1 MPRNLHIETMS
12 KDHDYIIA
20 GSGLAGLS
28 LLYHLLNDDLLK
40 TKNILVIDPL
50 KKKENDRTW
59 CFWEKH
65 NGPFEPIVCHQWE
78 TLRFFAQD
86 VSREFEMEK
95 YRYKMI
101 QSGDF
106 YKLVLDLAET
116 FPNVTFINEK
126 ISGIAEKGN
135 RGSVKTD
142 AGEYEAEYVFNS
154 TGLFHPE
161 MDEKNTLLQHFTGWY
176 IKTEQPVFNSKIAT
190 LMDFRLNQQ
199 HGTTFMYVL
208 PTKDTEALV
217 EYTLFSPKTLTPKEY
232 ETELRRYIREDLQ
245 IEDYEITHSEFG
257 VIPMSKARFKRY
269 QGKYKRIIN
278 IGTAGGFTK
287 PSSGYTFQ
295 FVQTHLEEV
304 ANRLKHNQSP
314 AISPTL
320 TDRKFLWYDL
330 TLLDV
335 LMTGSMTGEK
345 IFSSLF
351 KKVKPESILAFL
363 ANEST
368 FWEEFKIRNAVP
380 ILPFVI
386 SGMKQILG
394 GK

>member
-1 MPRNLHIETMS
+1 MS
-12 KDHDYIIA
+12 KYFDYIIA
-20 GSGLAGLS
+20 GSGMAGLS

-65 NGPFEPIVCHQWE
+65 NSPFESIVCHQWE
-78 TLRFFAQD
+78 TLRFFSHD
-86 VSREFEMEK
+86 VSREFKMEQ

-126 ISGIAEKGN
+126 ISSIAEKGN
-135 RGSVKTD
+135 RGLVKTD

-161 MDEKNTLLQHFTGWY
+161 MDEKNTLLQHFTGWF

-217 EYTLFSPKTLTPKEY
+217 EYTLFSPKTLTPDEY
-232 ETELRRYIREDLQ
+232 ETELRRYIREDLK

-257 VIPMSKARFKRY
+257 VIPMSKARFNRY
-269 QGKYKRIIN
+269 RGKNKRIIN

-304 ANRLKHNQSP
+304 AYRLKNNQSP

-335 LMTGSMTGEK
+335 LMTGSLTGEK

-386 SGMKQILG
+386 SGMKQLLG
-394 GK
+394 AK

>member
-1 MPRNLHIETMS
+1 MS
-12 KDHDYIIA
+12 KDYDYIIA

-28 LLYHLLNDDLLK
+28 LLYHLLNDDVLK

-50 KKKENDRTW
+50 KKNNNDRTW

-65 NGPFEPIVCHQWE
+65 NGPFESIVCHQWE
-78 TLRFFAQD
+78 TLRFFAHD
-86 VSREFEMEK
+86 VSREFKMEH

-106 YKLVLDLAET
+106 YKLVLDLAAT
-116 FPNVTFINEK
+116 FPNASFINEK

-135 RGSVKTD
+135 RGLVKTD
-142 AGEYEAEYVFNS
+142 GGEYTAEYVFNS

-161 MDEKNTLLQHFTGWY
+161 MNEKNTLLQHFTGWF

-190 LMDFRLNQQ
+190 LMDFRLDQQ
-199 HGTTFMYVL
+199 HGATFMYVL

-217 EYTLFSPKTLTPKEY
+217 EYTLFSPKTLTPEEY

-257 VIPMSKARFKRY
+257 VIPMSKARFNRY
-269 QGKYKRIIN
+269 QGKNKRIIN

-295 FVQTHLEEV
+295 FVQKHLEEV
-304 ANRLKHNQSP
+304 AYRLKHNQSP
-314 AISPTL
+314 AIKPTL

-335 LMTGSMTGEK
+335 LMTGSLTGEK

-380 ILPFVI
+380 VLPFVI
-386 SGMKQILG
+386 SGMKQVA
-394 GK
+394 GKK